1 MLRELKDKEY
11 IPPKNMLKLFIK
23 GGFALSKVLIKNMG
37 QLKKARKERIEYIPL
52 KRNYELPEY
61 KPGMKVV
68 KSNEKY
74 LRPTLYCNPYAKE
87 IVALANHLGAFEKDP
102 YEYARDAFE
111 FVKRNLILQIMPLDG
126 VVPTLKRGYGTCL
139 HKISLFIALCRA
151 AGLKARYKLYAIAM
165 IQQWYE
171 TFVEIDPLMRE
182 WYDAMGYFMLHGEGE
197 VYIDGKWIVADVG
210 PTPERQAATGIP
222 ITKFGEDSIGIWF
235 QAIPG
240 SIMRVESL
248 PLGLG
253 MASKLLM
260 EKISPASVAK
270 MNNNILR
277 QVEKGRKILQEIGE
291 EEYNR
296 RVRKGYKMPTIELER
311 KSIIF
316 E

>member
-1 MLRELKDKEY
+1 MLREWKEKEY

-23 GGFALSKVLIKNMG
+23 GGFALTKVILKNPG
-37 QLKKARKERIEYIPL
+37 QLKRVREEKIEYTPPN
-52 KRNYELPEY
+52 RRYELPEY
-61 KPGMKVV
+61 KPDMKVV

-87 IVALANHLGAFEKDP
+87 IIALANHLGAFEKEP
-102 YEYARDAFE
+102 YEYARDVFE
-111 FVKRNLILQIMPLDG
+111 FVKRNLILQIVPLDG

-151 AGLKARYKLYAIAM
+151 AGLKARYKLYALSV
-165 IQQWYE
+165 IQQWYD
-171 TFVEIDPLMRE
+171 TFMADPLMQE
-182 WYDAMGYFMLHGEGE
+182 WYNAMGYFMLHGEGE
-197 VYIDGKWIVADVG
+197 VYIDGKWYVADVG

-222 ITKFGEDSIGIWF
+222 ITKFGEDSIGIWA

-253 MASKLLM
+253 IASKILM
-260 EKISPASVAK
+260 EKISPNSVAK
-270 MNNNILR
+270 MNNNVLR
-277 QVEKGRKILQEIGE
+277 QVEEGRKILQRMGE
-291 EEYNR
+291 EEYDR
-296 RVRKGYKMPTIELER
+296 QARKGFKMPTIELEQ
-311 KSIIF
+311 KNIIF